1 MLIEKL
7 PGSERLQTGMNLD
20 LRISGIMGEPPAVM
34 PARVVRIGDD
44 GIAFQFDAP
53 FHALA

>member
-20 LRISGIMGEPPAVM
+20 LRISGIMVEPPAVM